1 MLFVSIVKREA
12 LILSGDL
19 LEDTLVSV
27 ILQI

>member
-19 LEDTLVSV
+19 LEDTLVSMM
-27 ILQI
+27 LQI

>member
-19 LEDTLVSV
+19 LEDTLVSGM
-27 ILQI
+27 LQI

>member
-12 LILSGDL
+12 LTLSGDL

-27 ILQI
+27 MLQI

>member
-27 ILQI
+27 VLQI

>member
-27 ILQI
+27 MLQI